1 MYLVEWVKSFIKS
14 HMPRFV
20 LACCQ
25 DKCNQ
30 FILQPAILVDC
41 YIDSSF
47 GKLGDKYENVWLP
60 RNFPLYDLML

>member
-1 MYLVEWVKSFIKS
+1 
-14 HMPRFV
+14 MPRFV

-25 DKCNQ
+25 DKCKQ
-30 FILQPAILVDC
+30 FMLQPAILVDC

-47 GKLGDKYENVWLP
+47 GKLGDKYENVP